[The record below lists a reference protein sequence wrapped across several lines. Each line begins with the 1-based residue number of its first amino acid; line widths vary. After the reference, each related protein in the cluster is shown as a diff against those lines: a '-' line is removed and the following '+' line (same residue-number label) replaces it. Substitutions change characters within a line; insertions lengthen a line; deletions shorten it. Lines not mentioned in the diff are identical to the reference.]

1 MFPQGSFEKKVCSF
15 ATDVFTQGVHLKC
28 KHGCS
33 ICRAVPYINL
43 DDCCS
48 SGATLGLK
56 HEELRKVLKKLPQI
70 VSEGPLAE
78 VVYLVVTN
86 HQCNTSSTNLEIQQ

>member
-1 MFPQGSFEKKVCSF
+1 MLLMFL
-15 ATDVFTQGVHLKC
+15 LK
-28 KHGCS
+28 GFIS
-33 ICRAVPYINL
+33 SANMAVP
-43 DDCCS
+43 S
-48 SGATLGLK
+48 AEQFRTSTWMTAAQVGATLGLK

-86 HQCNTSSTNLEIQQ
+86 RQCNTSSTNLEIQQ